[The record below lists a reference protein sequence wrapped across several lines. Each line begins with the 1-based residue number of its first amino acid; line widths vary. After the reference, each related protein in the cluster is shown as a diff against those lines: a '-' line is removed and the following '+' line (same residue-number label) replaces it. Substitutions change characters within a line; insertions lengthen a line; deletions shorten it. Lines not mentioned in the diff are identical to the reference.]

1 MLKSYI
7 NQTAKVKPYIE
18 IIFHVTIFLLM
29 ISTAQLSNKAS
40 TEERNISSNKE
51 SDEENIRNSFICRP
65 RKKSKVYR
73 YRARHSKIKTTSR
86 TSPHW

>member
-7 NQTAKVKPYIE
+7 NQTAKVEPCIE
-18 IIFHVTIFLLM
+18 IIFHVIIFLLM
-29 ISTAQLSNKAS
+29 ISTAQLSNNAS

-51 SDEENIRNSFICRP
+51 SDEENIRNSFLCRP

-73 YRARHSKIKTTSR
+73 YRARHSEIKTTSR
-86 TSPHW
+86 TSPH